1 MSSLALLGLSVLL
14 GLGAGAPLCL
24 SRQLRMQG
32 DYVLGGLFPLGAAE
46 DTGLGPR
53 TQPNTTVCTRFSSL
67 GLLWALAMKMAVEE
81 INRGSALLPG
91 LSLGHDIFDTCSEP
105 VVAMKSSLV
114 FMAEAGS
121 CDIAAY
127 CDYSQYQPRVL
138 AVVGPHSTELA
149 LITGKLF
156 GFFLMPQVSYGASAD
171 QLSNRKAFPSFFR
184 TVPSDRVQVA
194 AMVELLHALQWN
206 WVAAVGSDDEYGRQ
220 GLSLFSSLANARGI
234 CIAHE
239 GLVPAAADAHGL
251 QLGAVQGLLH
261 QVNQSR
267 VQVVVLFSSARAARA
282 LFGFSLRFGLAP
294 KVWVASEAWLTSAQ
308 VLSLPGLA
316 QVGTVL
322 GFLQRGA
329 PMSDFP
335 SYVQARLA
343 LAADPAFCA
352 SLDAGQPDLEGHMAG
367 PRCPQCDRISLED
380 VSAGLLHHRAF
391 AAYAAVYS
399 VAQALHNTLLCD
411 ALGCPPRAPVQPWQL
426 LENMYNVSFRVR
438 GLPLRFDANGNVDTG
453 YDLKLWV
460 WRDPEPELRTV
471 GGFDGRLQLQLPQMR
486 WHTPGNTRPV
496 SQCSR
501 QCQEGQVRRVK
512 GFHSCCYD
520 CVDCKAGSYQRSPD
534 DLFCTPCAQDQWSPD
549 RSLRCFPRRPRCLAW
564 GEPAVLLLLALLGLV
579 LGLAL
584 AALGLFVRHRDS
596 PLVRASG
603 GLRACFGLAC
613 LGLVCLSV
621 LLLPG
626 WPSPAGCLAQQPLMH
641 LPLTGCLSTLFLQAA
656 QIFVEAELPPSWAD
670 RLRGHLQ
677 GPRAWLAVLLAV
689 LVEAALC
696 TWYLVAFPPEVV
708 MDWQVLP
715 TEVLVRC
722 RVRSW
727 VGLGLVHA
735 AHGVL
740 ASLCFLGTFLVHRQP
755 GRHDSARSLAFAM
768 LAYFITW
775 VSFVPLFANMHVA
788 YQPAVQMGT
797 SLLCVLGI
805 LAAFHL
811 PKCYLLLRQPAGNP
825 PEFFPGG
832 GPGSASGLSGSR
844 GGAHDPATSPQCAQ
858 T

>member
-1 MSSLALLGLSVLL
+1 MSGLALLGLSVLL

-81 INRGSALLPG
+81 INRGAALLPG
-91 LSLGHDIFDTCSEP
+91 LRLGHDIFDTCSEP
-105 VVAMKSSLV
+105 VVAMQPSLA

-121 CDIAAY
+121 CEIAAY
-127 CDYSQYQPRVL
+127 CDYSRYQPRVL

-149 LITGKLF
+149 LVTGKFF

-184 TVPSDRVQVA
+184 TVPSDRVQVTA
-194 AMVELLHALQWN
+194 VVELLHALQWN

-239 GLVPAAADAHGL
+239 GLVPAAGAHGL

-261 QVNQSR
+261 QVSQSR

-282 LFGFSLRFGLAP
+282 LFSFSIRLGLAP

-329 PMSDFP
+329 PLPDFP

-352 SLDAGQPDLEGHMAG
+352 SPDAGQPDLEGHMAG

-380 VSAGLLHHRAF
+380 VSAGLRHHRAF

-426 LENMYNVSFRVR
+426 LENMYNMSFRVR

-486 WHTPGNTRPV
+486 WHTPGNAVSARPCPHRRAALQQGLPHLGGAGGGGGRPQALGVHPAQRDLSPRTLLQRPV

-520 CVDCKAGSYQRSPD
+520 CVDCKAGSYQRSPGGR
-534 DLFCTPCAQDQWSPD
+534 DLCGGGAAAQLGRLAARAPAGAAGLAGGAAGRAGGGGAVHLVPGGLPAGGGDGLAGAAHGGAGALPGALLGGI
-549 RSLRCFPRRPRCLAW
+549 RPGARRPRRA
-564 GEPAVLLLLALLGLV
+564 GLT
-579 LGLAL
+579 
-584 AALGLFVRHRDS
+584 
-596 PLVRASG
+596 
-603 GLRACFGLAC
+603 
-613 LGLVCLSV
+613 
-621 LLLPG
+621 LLPG
-626 WPSPAGCLAQQPLMH
+626 H
-641 LPLTGCLSTLFLQAA
+641 LPGAPPARPPRRCPQPRLRHAGLLHHLGLLCAPLRQRARGLPARRTDGHQPPLRPGHPGH
-656 QIFVEAELPPSWAD
+656 LPPA
-670 RLRGHLQ
+670 
-677 GPRAWLAVLLAV
+677 
-689 LVEAALC
+689 
-696 TWYLVAFPPEVV
+696 
-708 MDWQVLP
+708 QVLP
-715 TEVLVRC
+715 AAAAAGGQPPRVL
-722 RVRSW
+722 
-727 VGLGLVHA
+727 
-735 AHGVL
+735 
-740 ASLCFLGTFLVHRQP
+740 P
-755 GRHDSARSLAFAM
+755 GRGS
-768 LAYFITW
+768 W
-775 VSFVPLFANMHVA
+775 
-788 YQPAVQMGT
+788 QCQW
-797 SLLCVLGI
+797 
-805 LAAFHL
+805 
-811 PKCYLLLRQPAGNP
+811 AGWQQ
-825 PEFFPGG
+825 GW
-832 GPGSASGLSGSR
+832 
-844 GGAHDPATSPQCAQ
+844 SP
-858 T
+858 